1 MNNPAIKEQI
11 RDERLMQEAYFVL
24 VHFLV
29 VFVISA
35 RDFGHVFQWGEV
47 KVGLWRRVRAT
58 IIGKMV
64 MFISG
69 WSAHHTYPKEPMT

>member
-1 MNNPAIKEQI
+1 
-11 RDERLMQEAYFVL
+11 MQQAYLVL

-29 VFVISA
+29 ILVISA
-35 RDFGHVFQWGEV
+35 WDFGHVFQRGEI
-47 KVGLWRRVRAT
+47 KVALWRQVRAT
-58 IIGKMV
+58 IINKMV